1 MSQFSGAFPAPTWTP
16 PAREPFVPL
25 RPLTLGQILS
35 GAIRALRSNTAVAM
49 GPAILVSVA
58 ATVSATLLS
67 WLVVDP
73 AVDAVGS
80 SSATPVVYRWL
91 FDYGAGLIS
100 WILLQS
106 AVLTAGIWQQGVA
119 ASLVAHAVVG
129 RRLTTGGLRRR
140 TRGTWARQTAWAAI
154 VFTALVVG
162 GLCTVAIIGAT
173 TSAGGGVGGWLIG
186 AGLHAVC
193 FVALA
198 WVGTRLAV
206 VPSVITI
213 ERETVRGAV
222 RRSWRLTGRSFW
234 RTFGTRVLAW
244 TMIWLATML
253 ITVPFALL
261 TQLLTG
267 VLAGNGDMGD
277 ALTIEGIASAVLVI
291 ASAAIG
297 AIGLVITTSTDA
309 LVYLD
314 LRMRQEGLDLELA
327 RFIEVRRPGTRH
339 DPAEP
344 DPFRAPA
351 TPAAAPQESPW

>member
-35 GAIRALRSNTAVAM
+35 GAIRALRSNTAVAV

-58 ATVSATLLS
+58 ATVTASALS
-67 WLVVDP
+67 WFVVDP
-73 AVDAVGS
+73 TVDAVGS
-80 SSATPVVYRWL
+80 SSATPGTYRWL
-91 FDYGAGLIS
+91 VDYGAGLIS

-119 ASLVAHAVVG
+119 ASLVTHAVVG

-140 TRGTWARQTAWAAI
+140 THGTWAPQTAWAAI
-154 VFTALVVG
+154 VFTTLLTG
-162 GLCTVAIIGAT
+162 GLAAVAIIGVTAP
-173 TSAGGGVGGWLIG
+173 GGFGGWLVG
-186 AGLHAVC
+186 ASVHILC
-193 FVALA
+193 LVALA
-198 WVGTRLAV
+198 WLGTRLAV
-206 VPSVITI
+206 VPSVIAV

-222 RRSWRLTGRSFW
+222 RRSWRLTRRSFW
-234 RTFGTRVLAW
+234 RTFGTRVLAFA
-244 TMIWLATML
+244 MIWLATML

-261 TQLLTG
+261 TQLLSG
-267 VLAGNGDMGD
+267 LLAGNGDMGD
-277 ALTIEGIASAVLVI
+277 LLTIEGISSFVLAVASAV
-291 ASAAIG
+291 IG

-327 RFIEVRRPGTRH
+327 RFMEVRRPGTRH

-344 DPFRAPA
+344 DPFRGPS
-351 TPAAAPQESPW
+351 TPAPTSQESPW